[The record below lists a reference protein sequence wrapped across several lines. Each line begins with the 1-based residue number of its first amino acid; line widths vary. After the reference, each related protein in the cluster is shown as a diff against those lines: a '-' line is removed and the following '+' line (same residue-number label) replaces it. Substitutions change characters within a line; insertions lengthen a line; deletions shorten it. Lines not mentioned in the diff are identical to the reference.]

1 MDFDCVYVLS
11 QQADP
16 SSAKNAGKEIA
27 EAGFRLFWN
36 KINRLLMDYQKLG
49 RPLIQSWCFQD
60 KCPKRLRLRFDAFG
74 YDGSTNAK
82 VMGKELDRR
91 YFD

>member
-1 MDFDCVYVLS
+1 MDFDCVYVLA

-36 KINRLLMDYQKLG
+36 KINRLLMDYPFFNIPINGHNSIL
-49 RPLIQSWCFQD
+49 
-60 KCPKRLRLRFDAFG
+60 
-74 YDGSTNAK
+74 NK
-82 VMGKELDRR
+82 VWI
-91 YFD
+91 

>member
-1 MDFDCVYVLS
+1 MDFDCVYVLA

-36 KINRLLMDYQKLG
+36 NINRLLMDYQSANKTLKG
-49 RPLIQSWCFQD
+49 IEAMNMI
-60 KCPKRLRLRFDAFG
+60 KKRGFG
-74 YDGSTNAK
+74 N
-82 VMGKELDRR
+82 
-91 YFD
+91 